1 MRTSSSLLVWL
12 LFLSTATA
20 QDTGSGL
27 DFLTISPTAKLLSL
41 SGAATATPTGP
52 AAIYINPALLAFEE
66 DNSVEVNYTLWIAD
80 VTNQYAALTYLKKTT
95 ALAAGVFYSASRE
108 GHSGTLPGSTSGSAS
123 VNYLSIST
131 AAAHRIG
138 SFSVG
143 LSLQYLR
150 EEVFQFRSNGFG
162 FNGGITAQFLN
173 SRIRTAL
180 SATNL
185 GEMESLD
192 GGVRPLPSGLN
203 AGISADFLEL
213 ATSGRNDLPLLF
225 TVHLNWQKPVWQNQ
239 NRLTTSQRNSDPI
252 VSAAISADIGNLFVL
267 MAGYRYGSDERPY
280 STGISMLLEPVRISY
295 ALVPFTTGFGTVHS
309 FGLQYLF

>member
-1 MRTSSSLLVWL
+1 M
-12 LFLSTATA
+12 A

-27 DFLTISPTAKLLSL
+27 DFLTVSPTARMLSL
-41 SGAATATPTGP
+41 SGAATATVAGP

-66 DNSVEVNYTLWIAD
+66 RSSAEVNYTLWIAD
-80 VTNQYAALTYLKKTT
+80 VTNQYAAFNYLKNST
-95 ALAAGVFYSASRE
+95 AFAAGVLYS
-108 GHSGTLPGSTSGSAS
+108 GSGENRSSALQGSTAGSAS
-123 VNYLSIST
+123 VNYLSISA

-138 SFSVG
+138 PFSAG

-162 FNGGITAQFLN
+162 FNGGISAQFLGK
-173 SRIRTAL
+173 RVRGAI

-192 GGVRPLPSGLN
+192 GGVTPLPSGLN

-225 TVHLNWQKPVWQNQ
+225 TLHLNWEKPVWQNR
-239 NRLTTSQRNSDPI
+239 NRRSTSTLHNDPM
-252 VSAAISADIGNLFVL
+252 VSAAISSDIGNLFVL
-267 MAGYRYGSDERPY
+267 MAGYRFGSSERPF
-280 STGISMLLEPVRISY
+280 STGLSLLLDPIKITY